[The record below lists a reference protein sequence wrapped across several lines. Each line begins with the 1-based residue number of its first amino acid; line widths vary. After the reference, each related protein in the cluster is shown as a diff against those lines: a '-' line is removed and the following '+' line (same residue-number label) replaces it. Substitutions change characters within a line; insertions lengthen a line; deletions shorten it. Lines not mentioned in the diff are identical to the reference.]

1 MNLEPERLL
10 RELSGE
16 VVLAVR
22 EKIGDADAGEIVAV
36 RSRDITLGLDDAAET
51 AMEEGLASRGLCCR
65 LISEER
71 GDRVT
76 CDGEPGFIIVFD
88 PVDGSANA
96 IRGLDLW
103 VTAMAYSPATENVRY
118 RDFTHAS
125 VRLAT
130 GEHYHASRGGG
141 AFLDEEEILAAGES
155 FPGKPMFSVYLSGS
169 ENLPPGLGDLLKMAK
184 IRTLGSVALDIFS
197 VAAGHFDG
205 IADVR
210 NLISSWDV
218 IAASLMLDEAG
229 GVLTDRDGNPVNWGA
244 GERGISIIA
253 ARNEELH
260 SMLHRTL

>member
-1 MNLEPERLL
+1 
-10 RELSGE
+10 
-16 VVLAVR
+16 
-22 EKIGDADAGEIVAV
+22 
-36 RSRDITLGLDDAAET
+36 
-51 AMEEGLASRGLCCR
+51 LCCR

-71 GDRVT
+71 GDRVI
-76 CDGEPGFIIVFD
+76 CEGEPGFTIVFD

-103 VTAMAYSPATENVRY
+103 VTAMAYSPATENVHFG
-118 RDFTHAS
+118 DFTHAS
-125 VRLAT
+125 VRLST

-141 AFLDEEEILAAGES
+141 AFLNKDEIHTAGKQ

-169 ENLPPGLGDLLKMAK
+169 KDLPPGLGSFLKKAK
-184 IRTLGSVALDIFS
+184 IRALGSIALDICL

-218 IAASLMLDEAG
+218 IAASLVLDEAG
-229 GVLTDRDGNPVNWGA
+229 GVLTDCDGNPVNWGA
-244 GERGISIIA
+244 GERDLSIVA

-260 SMLHRTL
+260 SMLHSIL